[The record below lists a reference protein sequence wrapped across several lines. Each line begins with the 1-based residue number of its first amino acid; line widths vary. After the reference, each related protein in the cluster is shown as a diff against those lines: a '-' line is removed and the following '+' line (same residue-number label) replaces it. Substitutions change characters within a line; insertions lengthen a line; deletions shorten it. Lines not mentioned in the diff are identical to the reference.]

1 MKVVQYDSMDPNAF
15 ALVAESADDRNC
27 LRRFME
33 LRSRNSLRALTWQF
47 SYPSARRPLER
58 FVSSADLRLADD
70 ACFIPLEKPS
80 QPKPAA
86 PPEDDWN

>member
-1 MKVVQYDSMDPNAF
+1 MKIVQYESMGANSF
-15 ALVAESADDRNC
+15 SLVAETDDDRNC

-70 ACFIPLEKPS
+70 ACFIPLEKPTT
-80 QPKPAA
+80 Q
-86 PPEDDWN
+86 